1 MRAFFGQF
9 GGDVRQACRSIV
21 AAPIVAAVIVGS
33 LGVGI
38 GVNTTVFSWIDGLLL
53 HPFPG
58 AANSDELAIL
68 EMITAGAPQGGTS
81 ISWPDYRDYRDRTR
95 SLSGIAL
102 HRQVA
107 LTLGDVQTT
116 RLAWGELVSA
126 NQ

>member
-1 MRAFFGQF
+1 MRNLLR
-9 GGDVRQACRSIV
+9 DVRFGLRVLSGSPAFASV
-21 AAPIVAAVIVGS
+21 AVLT
-33 LGVGI
+33 LGLGI
-38 GVNTTVFSWIDGLLL
+38 ASTTTVFSWIDGLLL

-107 LTLGDVQTT
+107 LTLGDVQ
-116 RLAWGELVSA
+116 
-126 NQ
+126 